1 MQRFIGIIGI
11 LIMLGIA
18 YLLSSNR
25 KAIRLRTVIWGLSL
39 QFLFALLVLKSSPG
53 KWFFSKANDVVLAVL
68 SCAQSGASFVFGNL
82 VNRTLPVG
90 QIDPSGNFNSVS
102 DLVANTGMAFFA
114 FSVLPTIIFFSAL
127 MSVLYHYGLMQRVVA
142 IVARIMSVT
151 LKTSGSESLS
161 AASNIFLGQTEAPL
175 VVRPYLQ
182 NMTLSELNAMMVGG
196 FVTIAGG
203 VMAAYVGLLKDSIP
217 NIAGHLM
224 SASIMSAPA
233 GLMMAKIIRPET
245 EISQTAGGAKI
256 PITKTNKNGVDAIA
270 AGASDGLKLALNVA
284 AMLIA
289 FIGLVALIN
298 LLLGQFHKSITLAAI
313 FGKILSP
320 LAWAMG
326 VPWQDASKFGD
337 ILGTQVMINEFV
349 AYAKL
354 QGYSGQILER
364 TGIMATY
371 ALCGFSNLGSV
382 GIQIGGI
389 SALVPDRRSDL
400 ARLGLKAMIAGAFGS
415 WSTCCLAGILI

>member
-1 MQRFIGIIGI
+1 
-11 LIMLGIA
+11 
-18 YLLSSNR
+18 
-25 KAIRLRTVIWGLSL
+25 
-39 QFLFALLVLKSSPG
+39 
-53 KWFFSKANDVVLAVL
+53 
-68 SCAQSGASFVFGNL
+68 
-82 VNRTLPVG
+82 
-90 QIDPSGNFNSVS
+90 
-102 DLVANTGMAFFA
+102 
-114 FSVLPTIIFFSAL
+114 
-127 MSVLYHYGLMQRVVA
+127 
-142 IVARIMSVT
+142 
-151 LKTSGSESLS
+151 
-161 AASNIFLGQTEAPL
+161 
-175 VVRPYLQ
+175 
-182 NMTLSELNAMMVGG
+182 
-196 FVTIAGG
+196 
-203 VMAAYVGLLKDSIP
+203 
-217 NIAGHLM
+217 
-224 SASIMSAPA
+224 MSAPA